1 MGTTPLR
8 LEGSDGTMKEMT
20 TAEENYLAYQAGL
33 YLADLTTGAVATL
46 TTTSTG
52 ATSIGTY
59 TNTFFNEAV
68 GTTAAQGITSGSTA
82 TTLYQKSG
90 SVSEAS
96 IIRPLQW
103 DGTLDGIQQMD
114 DTDWNSQILRIMT
127 TIFTNQ
133 YPGTFRLGSSSP
145 GADYSV
151 FITNVFSDTQT
162 DGTTV
167 NYNIYQ
173 RDTMAAPTAAR
184 AMKIKQ
190 SSPIQLQEMT
200 DAEIKANYGLRVQN
214 RIMSSLDYVGAYQLR
229 TSAQGAPSAGG
240 SWVARGTA
248 TDTKKTTADANY
260 TRVSTRDSTTNF
272 TIVSTRV
279 STRDSTSNFTR
290 DSTFNFTRDSTSNFT
305 RNSTSDYI
313 GDFTGNYAGN
323 YVGTRDYTRN
333 STSDYLGDFTGNYIG
348 NYIGDTDFTRNST
361 TTFTGDFTGNYTG
374 NYIGD
379 TNFTRNSTSDFLGN
393 FVGNYTGDF
402 IGDTNFTRT
411 STTNYTRTS
420 YRILGQGDF
429 NLRIYPGQNQFNVT
443 APAFFGNIYQPNPGP
458 LYFNGTS
465 WYMGNFVGDF
475 VGNFAGDF
483 VGTRNYTRV
492 STRDTTINY
501 TGDFTGD
508 YVGTR
513 DYTRDS
519 TRNST
524 SDFVGDF
531 TGNYVGTR
539 DYTRDSTRNSTA
551 TFTGDFTGNYIGD
564 TDFTRVST
572 RNSTSTFTGDFTGDY
587 TGNFTGDYTG
597 NFIGDYTG
605 NFVGNYTGD
614 FTGDYIGNF
623 TGNYTGDY
631 AGETIQSSSTTVET
645 YTLYVRY
652 A

>member
-1 MGTTPLR
+1 MGNTPLR

-59 TNTFFNEAV
+59 TDTFFNEAV

-82 TTLYQKSG
+82 TTIYQKSG
-90 SVSEAS
+90 SVSETG
-96 IIRPLQW
+96 IVRPLQW

-114 DTDWNSQILRIMT
+114 DTDWNAQILRIMT

-151 FITNVFSDTQT
+151 FITTAFSDTQT

-173 RDTMAAPTAAR
+173 RDTMTAPTAAR
-184 AMKIKQ
+184 AMKIRQ

-229 TSAQGAPSAGG
+229 SSAQGAPSAGG
-240 SWVARGTA
+240 LWVARGTA

-260 TRVSTRDSTTNF
+260 TRVSTRDSTSNF
-272 TIVSTRV
+272 IRNSTAV
-279 STRDSTSNFTR
+279 FTR
-290 DSTFNFTRDSTSNFT
+290 DSTRDST
-305 RNSTSDYI
+305 RNSTSDYV
-313 GDFTGNYAGN
+313 GDFTGNYTGN

-333 STSDYLGDFTGNYIG
+333 STSDYLGDFTGNYTG

-361 TTFTGDFTGNYTG
+361 STFTGDFTGNYTG

-402 IGDTNFTRT
+402 IGNTNFTRT
-411 STTNYTRTS
+411 STRDSTRTS
-420 YRILGQGDF
+420 YRLLGQGDY
-429 NLRIYPGQNQFNVT
+429 NVRLYPGQNQWNVKY
-443 APAFFGNIYQPNPGP
+443 PASAFYGGAAFYMQGSAW
-458 LYFNGTS
+458 YF
-465 WYMGNFVGDF
+465 GNFVGNF

-572 RNSTSTFTGDFTGDY
+572 RNSTTTFTGDFTGNY
-587 TGNFTGDYTG
+587 IGNY
-597 NFIGDYTG
+597 IGD
-605 NFVGNYTGD
+605 YTGD
-614 FTGDYIGNF
+614 FTGDYVGNF
-623 TGNYTGDY
+623 VGNYTGDY

>member
-1 MGTTPLR
+1 MGNTPLR

-59 TNTFFNEAV
+59 TDTFFNEAV

-103 DGTLDGIQQMD
+103 DGTLDGIQEMD
-114 DTDWNSQILRIMT
+114 DTDWNTQILRIMT
-127 TIFTNQ
+127 TLFTNQ

-151 FITNVFSDTQT
+151 FITTAFSDTQT

-173 RDTMAAPTAAR
+173 RDTMTAPTAAR

-214 RIMSSLDYVGAYQLR
+214 RIMSSLDFVGAYQLR
-229 TSAQGAPSAGG
+229 SSAQGAPSASG

-260 TRVSTRDSTTNF
+260 TRVSTRDST
-272 TIVSTRV
+272 
-279 STRDSTSNFTR
+279 
-290 DSTFNFTRDSTSNFT
+290 SNFT
-305 RNSTSDYI
+305 RNSTDVFTRDSTRDSTRNSTSDYV

-333 STSDYLGDFTGNYIG
+333 STSDYL
-348 NYIGDTDFTRNST
+348 
-361 TTFTGDFTGNYTG
+361 GDFTGNYTG

-411 STTNYTRTS
+411 STRDSTRTS
-420 YRILGQGDF
+420 YRLLGQGDY
-429 NLRIYPGQNQFNVT
+429 NLRVYPGQNQWNVY
-443 APAFFGNIYQPNPGP
+443 APAILASGGPGYFSGTGWFLGN
-458 LYFNGTS
+458 FV
-465 WYMGNFVGDF
+465 GNFVGDF
-475 VGNFAGDF
+475 VGDF

-492 STRDTTINY
+492 STRDATINY

-572 RNSTSTFTGDFTGDY
+572 RNSTTTFTGDFTGNY
-587 TGNFTGDYTG
+587 IGNY
-597 NFIGDYTG
+597 IGD
-605 NFVGNYTGD
+605 YTGD
-614 FTGDYIGNF
+614 FTGDYVGNF
-623 TGNYTGDY
+623 VGNYTGDY